1 MYIGASNVVEVEDYC
16 LVNDKIQRTSVKCV
30 PGLLKII
37 NEIIDN
43 SVDIAIK
50 TNFEGCN
57 SVSVKITDDT
67 VVVEDNGPGIPV
79 SKNPEG
85 EYIPFVCWGYAMSG
99 SNFDN
104 DENRTHLGMNGVG
117 SYCTNVWSTEFTGIS
132 DDSKNRYTVK
142 FKNNALDYKETVS
155 NSVSKGV
162 TVKFKPDL
170 KRFGIEKID
179 QTHKDLIYQRL
190 LNLSISFPL
199 IQFKFNNKAIKTKNF
214 KSYVSSFANEGSFEV
229 FQSDNFSFA
238 VIPSPSDEFQQF
250 SYLNGLNIKDGG
262 THIDVIANNIVSLL
276 RDSLSKK
283 YKTIKPADIKN
294 KLMIVGVF
302 KNFANPKFNSQTKE
316 KLTNSVSEVNQYFG
330 DIDYQ
335 SLSKKILKNSNIIS
349 PIIEV
354 FKIKEE
360 LKNRQELKTL
370 NKAKKIK
377 DEHYLPALKES
388 KYIFIVEGLSA
399 LNGVVPALGRE
410 QCAYYCLK
418 GKPLNVW
425 NASQSKFTSNKELST
440 LYKIVKSENFEKI
453 VYASDQDLDGFH
465 IRALLSGFINKYLPE
480 YKERTG
486 MLETPII
493 GFLKAQK
500 LQRWSYDLDDESKTK
515 PGEVPFY
522 YKGLGSWEKEDLK
535 KVVKTDGL
543 EKMIKMLDF
552 SSEESYNSLEEWLG
566 DDSEPRKKHILENDF
581 NIADI

>member
-214 KSYVSSFANEGSFEV
+214 KAYVSSFADEGSFEV
-229 FQSDNFSFA
+229 FQGDNFSFA

-388 KYIFIVEGLSA
+388 KYIFIVEGL
-399 LNGVVPALGRE
+399 
-410 QCAYYCLK
+410 CLDENTEV
-418 GKPLNVW
+418 LT
-425 NASQSKFTSNKELST
+425 SDFRSKQIRDIDIGDTIIDSNFNPVTVLSKSHKLTKTLRVNFRDGYVICGLEHPFFVYNKERKIFEYVRAKDLNSNYSLVRSKIRNDARFSEVLDVEEKRLFLEET
-440 LYKIVKSENFEKI
+440 YVDFTDDDFFCVIRDGRIQRVKGTEIVKGDCLI
-453 VYASDQDLDGFH
+453 
-465 IRALLSGFINKYLPE
+465 
-480 YKERTG
+480 
-486 MLETPII
+486 
-493 GFLKAQK
+493 
-500 LQRWSYDLDDESKTK
+500 LQCVS
-515 PGEVPFY
+515 
-522 YKGLGSWEKEDLK
+522 
-535 KVVKTDGL
+535 
-543 EKMIKMLDF
+543 
-552 SSEESYNSLEEWLG
+552 
-566 DDSEPRKKHILENDF
+566 
-581 NIADI
+581 

>member
-179 QTHKDLIYQRL
+179 QTHKDLVYQRL

-214 KSYVSSFANEGSFEV
+214 KSYVSSFADEGSFEV
-229 FQSDNFSFA
+229 FQGDNFSFA

-250 SYLNGLNIKDGG
+250 SYLNGLNIK
-262 THIDVIANNIVSLL
+262 
-276 RDSLSKK
+276 
-283 YKTIKPADIKN
+283 
-294 KLMIVGVF
+294 
-302 KNFANPKFNSQTKE
+302 
-316 KLTNSVSEVNQYFG
+316 
-330 DIDYQ
+330 
-335 SLSKKILKNSNIIS
+335 
-349 PIIEV
+349 
-354 FKIKEE
+354 
-360 LKNRQELKTL
+360 
-370 NKAKKIK
+370 
-377 DEHYLPALKES
+377 
-388 KYIFIVEGLSA
+388 
-399 LNGVVPALGRE
+399 
-410 QCAYYCLK
+410 
-418 GKPLNVW
+418 
-425 NASQSKFTSNKELST
+425 
-440 LYKIVKSENFEKI
+440 
-453 VYASDQDLDGFH
+453 VY
-465 IRALLSGFINKYLPE
+465 
-480 YKERTG
+480 
-486 MLETPII
+486 
-493 GFLKAQK
+493 
-500 LQRWSYDLDDESKTK
+500 
-515 PGEVPFY
+515 
-522 YKGLGSWEKEDLK
+522 
-535 KVVKTDGL
+535 
-543 EKMIKMLDF
+543 
-552 SSEESYNSLEEWLG
+552 
-566 DDSEPRKKHILENDF
+566 
-581 NIADI
+581 

>member
-132 DDSKNRYTVK
+132 DDSKNRYAVK

-214 KSYVSSFANEGSFEV
+214 KSYVSSFADEGSFEV
-229 FQSDNFSFA
+229 FQGDNFSFA

-388 KYIFIVEGLSA
+388 KYIFIVEGL
-399 LNGVVPALGRE
+399 
-410 QCAYYCLK
+410 CLDENTEV
-418 GKPLNVW
+418 LT
-425 NASQSKFTSNKELST
+425 SDFRSKQIRDIDIGDTIIDSNFNPVTVLSKSHKLTKTLRVNFRDGYVICGLEHPFFVYNKERKIFEYVKAKDLNSNYSLVRSKIRNDARFSEVLDVKEKRLFLEET
-440 LYKIVKSENFEKI
+440 YVDFTDDDFFCVIRDGRIQRVKGTEIVKGDCL
-453 VYASDQDLDGFH
+453 V
-465 IRALLSGFINKYLPE
+465 
-480 YKERTG
+480 
-486 MLETPII
+486 
-493 GFLKAQK
+493 
-500 LQRWSYDLDDESKTK
+500 LQCVS
-515 PGEVPFY
+515 
-522 YKGLGSWEKEDLK
+522 
-535 KVVKTDGL
+535 
-543 EKMIKMLDF
+543 
-552 SSEESYNSLEEWLG
+552 
-566 DDSEPRKKHILENDF
+566 
-581 NIADI
+581 

>member
-16 LVNDKIQRTSVKCV
+16 LVNDKIQRTTVKCV

-214 KSYVSSFANEGSFEV
+214 KSYVSSFADEGSFEV

-388 KYIFIVEGLSA
+388 KYIFIVEGLCLDENTEVLTSDFRSKQIRDIDIGDTIIDSNFNPVTVLSKSHKLTKTLRVNFRDGYVICGLEHPFFVYNKERKIFEYVKA
-399 LNGVVPALGRE
+399 KDLNSNYSLVRSKIRNDARYSEV
-410 QCAYYCLK
+410 
-418 GKPLNVW
+418 LNV
-425 NASQSKFTSNKELST
+425 KEKRLFLEETYVDFTDDDFFCVIRDGRIQRVKGTE
-440 LYKIVKSENFEKI
+440 IVKGDCL
-453 VYASDQDLDGFH
+453 V
-465 IRALLSGFINKYLPE
+465 
-480 YKERTG
+480 
-486 MLETPII
+486 
-493 GFLKAQK
+493 
-500 LQRWSYDLDDESKTK
+500 LQCVS
-515 PGEVPFY
+515 
-522 YKGLGSWEKEDLK
+522 
-535 KVVKTDGL
+535 
-543 EKMIKMLDF
+543 
-552 SSEESYNSLEEWLG
+552 
-566 DDSEPRKKHILENDF
+566 
-581 NIADI
+581 

>member
-16 LVNDKIQRTSVKCV
+16 LVNDKIQKTSVKCV

-155 NSVSKGV
+155 DSVSKGV

-214 KSYVSSFANEGSFEV
+214 KSYVSSFADEGSFEV
-229 FQSDNFSFA
+229 FQGDNFSFA

-388 KYIFIVEGLSA
+388 KYIMVVEGL
-399 LNGVVPALGRE
+399 
-410 QCAYYCLK
+410 CLDENTEV
-418 GKPLNVW
+418 LT
-425 NASQSKFTSNKELST
+425 SDFRSKQIRDIDIGDSIIDSNFNPVTVLSKSHKLTKTLRVNFRDGYVICGLEHPFFVYNKERKIFEYVKAKDLNSNYSLVRSKIRNDARFSEVLDVEEKRLFLEET
-440 LYKIVKSENFEKI
+440 YVDFTDEDFFCVIREGRIQRVKGTEIVKGDCL
-453 VYASDQDLDGFH
+453 V
-465 IRALLSGFINKYLPE
+465 
-480 YKERTG
+480 
-486 MLETPII
+486 
-493 GFLKAQK
+493 
-500 LQRWSYDLDDESKTK
+500 LQCVS
-515 PGEVPFY
+515 
-522 YKGLGSWEKEDLK
+522 
-535 KVVKTDGL
+535 
-543 EKMIKMLDF
+543 
-552 SSEESYNSLEEWLG
+552 
-566 DDSEPRKKHILENDF
+566 
-581 NIADI
+581 

>member
-214 KSYVSSFANEGSFEV
+214 KSYVNSFADEGSFEV
-229 FQSDNFSFA
+229 FQGDNFSFA

-388 KYIFIVEGLSA
+388 KYIFIVEGL
-399 LNGVVPALGRE
+399 
-410 QCAYYCLK
+410 CLDENTEV
-418 GKPLNVW
+418 LT
-425 NASQSKFTSNKELST
+425 SDFRSKQIRDIDIGDTIIDSNFNPVTVLSKSHKLTKTLRVNFRDGYVICGLEHPFFVYNKERKIFEYVRAKDLNSNYSLVRSKIRNDARFSEVLDVEEKRLFLEET
-440 LYKIVKSENFEKI
+440 YVDFTDDDFFCVIRDGRIQRVKGTEIVKGDCLI
-453 VYASDQDLDGFH
+453 
-465 IRALLSGFINKYLPE
+465 
-480 YKERTG
+480 
-486 MLETPII
+486 
-493 GFLKAQK
+493 
-500 LQRWSYDLDDESKTK
+500 LQCVS
-515 PGEVPFY
+515 
-522 YKGLGSWEKEDLK
+522 
-535 KVVKTDGL
+535 
-543 EKMIKMLDF
+543 
-552 SSEESYNSLEEWLG
+552 
-566 DDSEPRKKHILENDF
+566 
-581 NIADI
+581 

>member
-16 LVNDKIQRTSVKCV
+16 LVNDKIQRTNVKCV

-117 SYCTNVWSTEFTGIS
+117 SHCTNVWSTEFTGIS

-170 KRFGIEKID
+170 MRFGIEKID

-214 KSYVSSFANEGSFEV
+214 KSYVNSFADEGSFEV
-229 FQSDNFSFA
+229 FQGDNFSFA

-388 KYIFIVEGLSA
+388 KYIFIVEGL
-399 LNGVVPALGRE
+399 
-410 QCAYYCLK
+410 CLDENTEV
-418 GKPLNVW
+418 LT
-425 NASQSKFTSNKELST
+425 SDFRSKQIRDIDIGDTIIDSNFNPVTVLSKSHKLTKTLRVNFRDGYVICGLEHPFFVYNKERKIFEYVKAKDLNSNYSLVRSKIRNDARFSEVLDVKEKRLFLEET
-440 LYKIVKSENFEKI
+440 YVDFTDDDFFCVIRDGRIQRVKGTEIVKGDCLI
-453 VYASDQDLDGFH
+453 
-465 IRALLSGFINKYLPE
+465 
-480 YKERTG
+480 
-486 MLETPII
+486 
-493 GFLKAQK
+493 
-500 LQRWSYDLDDESKTK
+500 LQCVS
-515 PGEVPFY
+515 
-522 YKGLGSWEKEDLK
+522 
-535 KVVKTDGL
+535 
-543 EKMIKMLDF
+543 
-552 SSEESYNSLEEWLG
+552 
-566 DDSEPRKKHILENDF
+566 
-581 NIADI
+581 

>member
-214 KSYVSSFANEGSFEV
+214 KSYVSSFADEGSFEV
-229 FQSDNFSFA
+229 FQGDNFSFA

-388 KYIFIVEGLSA
+388 KYIFIVEGL
-399 LNGVVPALGRE
+399 
-410 QCAYYCLK
+410 CLDENTEV
-418 GKPLNVW
+418 LT
-425 NASQSKFTSNKELST
+425 SDFRSKQIRDIDIGDTIIDSNFNPVTVLSKSHKLTKTLRVNFRDGYVICGLEHPFFVYNKERKIFEYVKAKDLNSNYSLVRSKIRNDARFSEVLDVEEKRLFLEET
-440 LYKIVKSENFEKI
+440 YVDFTDDDFFCVIRDGRIQRVKGTEIVKGDCLI
-453 VYASDQDLDGFH
+453 
-465 IRALLSGFINKYLPE
+465 
-480 YKERTG
+480 
-486 MLETPII
+486 
-493 GFLKAQK
+493 
-500 LQRWSYDLDDESKTK
+500 LQCVS
-515 PGEVPFY
+515 
-522 YKGLGSWEKEDLK
+522 
-535 KVVKTDGL
+535 
-543 EKMIKMLDF
+543 
-552 SSEESYNSLEEWLG
+552 
-566 DDSEPRKKHILENDF
+566 
-581 NIADI
+581 

>member
-57 SVSVKITDDT
+57 LVSVKITDDT

-155 NSVSKGV
+155 DSVSKGV

-214 KSYVSSFANEGSFEV
+214 KSYVNSFADEGSFEV

-388 KYIFIVEGLSA
+388 KYIFIVEGL
-399 LNGVVPALGRE
+399 
-410 QCAYYCLK
+410 CLDENTEV
-418 GKPLNVW
+418 LT
-425 NASQSKFTSNKELST
+425 SDFRSKQIRDIDIGDTIIDSNFNPVTVLSKSHKLTKTLRVNFGDGYVICGLEHPFFVYNKERKIFEYVKAKDLNSNYSLVRSKIRNDARFSEVLDVEEKRLFLEET
-440 LYKIVKSENFEKI
+440 YVDFTDDDFFCIIRDGRIQRVKGTEIVKGDCL
-453 VYASDQDLDGFH
+453 V
-465 IRALLSGFINKYLPE
+465 
-480 YKERTG
+480 
-486 MLETPII
+486 
-493 GFLKAQK
+493 
-500 LQRWSYDLDDESKTK
+500 LQCVD
-515 PGEVPFY
+515 
-522 YKGLGSWEKEDLK
+522 
-535 KVVKTDGL
+535 
-543 EKMIKMLDF
+543 
-552 SSEESYNSLEEWLG
+552 
-566 DDSEPRKKHILENDF
+566 
-581 NIADI
+581 

>member
-1 MYIGASNVVEVEDYC
+1 LKEIYKKKTSREHILERPNMYIGASNVVEVEDYC

-155 NSVSKGV
+155 DSVSKGV

-179 QTHKDLIYQRL
+179 QTHKDLVYQRL

-214 KSYVSSFANEGSFEV
+214 KSYVSSFADEGSFEV

-294 KLMIVGVF
+294 KLMVVGVF

-316 KLTNSVSEVNQYFG
+316 KLTNSVSEVNRYFG

-388 KYIFIVEGLSA
+388 KYIMVVEGL
-399 LNGVVPALGRE
+399 
-410 QCAYYCLK
+410 CLDENTEV
-418 GKPLNVW
+418 LT
-425 NASQSKFTSNKELST
+425 SDFRSKQIRDIDIGDTIIDSNFNPVTVLSKSHKLTKTLRVNFRDGYVICGLEHPFFVYNKERKIFEYVKAKDLNSNYSLVRSKIRNDARFSEVLDVEEKRLFLEET
-440 LYKIVKSENFEKI
+440 YVDFTDDDFFCVIRDGRIQRVKGTEIVKGDCLI
-453 VYASDQDLDGFH
+453 
-465 IRALLSGFINKYLPE
+465 
-480 YKERTG
+480 
-486 MLETPII
+486 
-493 GFLKAQK
+493 
-500 LQRWSYDLDDESKTK
+500 LQCVS
-515 PGEVPFY
+515 
-522 YKGLGSWEKEDLK
+522 
-535 KVVKTDGL
+535 
-543 EKMIKMLDF
+543 
-552 SSEESYNSLEEWLG
+552 
-566 DDSEPRKKHILENDF
+566 
-581 NIADI
+581 

>member
-16 LVNDKIQRTSVKCV
+16 LVNDKIQKTSVKCV

-155 NSVSKGV
+155 DSVSKGV

-214 KSYVSSFANEGSFEV
+214 KSYVSSFADEGSFEV
-229 FQSDNFSFA
+229 FQGDNFSFA

-388 KYIFIVEGLSA
+388 KYIMVVEGL
-399 LNGVVPALGRE
+399 
-410 QCAYYCLK
+410 CLDENTEV
-418 GKPLNVW
+418 LT
-425 NASQSKFTSNKELST
+425 SDFRSKQIRDIDIGDSIIDSNFNPVTVLSKSHKLTKTLKVKFKDGYVICGLEHPFFVYNKERKIFEYVKAKDLNSNYSLVRSKIRNDARYSEVLDVEEKRLFLEET
-440 LYKIVKSENFEKI
+440 YVDFTDDDFFCVIRDGRIQRVKGTEIVKGDCL
-453 VYASDQDLDGFH
+453 V
-465 IRALLSGFINKYLPE
+465 
-480 YKERTG
+480 
-486 MLETPII
+486 
-493 GFLKAQK
+493 
-500 LQRWSYDLDDESKTK
+500 LQCVS
-515 PGEVPFY
+515 
-522 YKGLGSWEKEDLK
+522 
-535 KVVKTDGL
+535 
-543 EKMIKMLDF
+543 
-552 SSEESYNSLEEWLG
+552 
-566 DDSEPRKKHILENDF
+566 
-581 NIADI
+581 

>member
-79 SKNPEG
+79 SKNSEG

-214 KSYVSSFANEGSFEV
+214 KSYVSSFADEGSFEV
-229 FQSDNFSFA
+229 FQSGNFSFA

-377 DEHYLPALKES
+377 DEHYLPALKEN
-388 KYIFIVEGLSA
+388 KYIFIVEGL
-399 LNGVVPALGRE
+399 
-410 QCAYYCLK
+410 CLDENTEV
-418 GKPLNVW
+418 LT
-425 NASQSKFTSNKELST
+425 SDFRSKQIKNIDIGDSIIDSNFNPVTVLSKSHKLTKTLKVKFKDGYVICGLEHPFFVYNKERKIFEYVKAKDLNSNYSLVRSKIRNDARFSEVLDVKEKRLFLEET
-440 LYKIVKSENFEKI
+440 YVDFTDDDFFCVIREGKIQRVKGTEIVKGDCL
-453 VYASDQDLDGFH
+453 V
-465 IRALLSGFINKYLPE
+465 
-480 YKERTG
+480 
-486 MLETPII
+486 
-493 GFLKAQK
+493 
-500 LQRWSYDLDDESKTK
+500 LQCVS
-515 PGEVPFY
+515 
-522 YKGLGSWEKEDLK
+522 
-535 KVVKTDGL
+535 
-543 EKMIKMLDF
+543 
-552 SSEESYNSLEEWLG
+552 
-566 DDSEPRKKHILENDF
+566 
-581 NIADI
+581 

>member
-155 NSVSKGV
+155 NSISKGV

-214 KSYVSSFANEGSFEV
+214 KSYVSSFADEGSFEV
-229 FQSDNFSFA
+229 FQGDNFSFA

-388 KYIFIVEGLSA
+388 KYIFIVEGL
-399 LNGVVPALGRE
+399 
-410 QCAYYCLK
+410 CLDENTEV
-418 GKPLNVW
+418 LT
-425 NASQSKFTSNKELST
+425 SDFRSKQIRDIDIGDTIIDSNFNPVTVLSKSHKLTKTLRVNFRDGYVICGLEHPFFVYNKERKIFEYVKAKDLNSNYSLVRSKIRNDARFSEVLDVKEKRLFLEET
-440 LYKIVKSENFEKI
+440 YVDFTDDDFFCVIRDGRIQRVKGTEIVKGDCL
-453 VYASDQDLDGFH
+453 V
-465 IRALLSGFINKYLPE
+465 
-480 YKERTG
+480 
-486 MLETPII
+486 
-493 GFLKAQK
+493 
-500 LQRWSYDLDDESKTK
+500 LQCVS
-515 PGEVPFY
+515 
-522 YKGLGSWEKEDLK
+522 
-535 KVVKTDGL
+535 
-543 EKMIKMLDF
+543 
-552 SSEESYNSLEEWLG
+552 
-566 DDSEPRKKHILENDF
+566 
-581 NIADI
+581 

>member
-1 MYIGASNVVEVEDYC
+1 MKEIYKKKTSREHILERPNMYIGASNVVEVEDYC
-16 LVNDKIQRTSVKCV
+16 LVNDKIQRTNVKCV

-179 QTHKDLIYQRL
+179 QTHKDLVYQRL

-214 KSYVSSFANEGSFEV
+214 KSYVSSFADEGSFEV
-229 FQSDNFSFA
+229 FQGDNFSFA

-388 KYIFIVEGLSA
+388 KYIFIVEGL
-399 LNGVVPALGRE
+399 
-410 QCAYYCLK
+410 CLDENTEV
-418 GKPLNVW
+418 LT
-425 NASQSKFTSNKELST
+425 SDFRSKQIRDIDIGDAIIDSNFNPVTVLSKSHKLTKTLRVNFRDGYVICGLEHPFFVYNKERKIFEYVKAKDLNSNYSLVRSKIRNDARFSEVLDVKEKRLFLEET
-440 LYKIVKSENFEKI
+440 YVDFTDDDFFCVIRDGRIQRVKGTEIVKGDCL
-453 VYASDQDLDGFH
+453 V
-465 IRALLSGFINKYLPE
+465 
-480 YKERTG
+480 
-486 MLETPII
+486 
-493 GFLKAQK
+493 
-500 LQRWSYDLDDESKTK
+500 LQCVS
-515 PGEVPFY
+515 
-522 YKGLGSWEKEDLK
+522 
-535 KVVKTDGL
+535 
-543 EKMIKMLDF
+543 
-552 SSEESYNSLEEWLG
+552 
-566 DDSEPRKKHILENDF
+566 
-581 NIADI
+581 

>member
-155 NSVSKGV
+155 DSVSKGV

-214 KSYVSSFANEGSFEV
+214 KSYVSSFADEGSFEV

-388 KYIFIVEGLSA
+388 KYIMVVEGL
-399 LNGVVPALGRE
+399 
-410 QCAYYCLK
+410 CLDENTEV
-418 GKPLNVW
+418 LT
-425 NASQSKFTSNKELST
+425 SDFRSKQIRDIDIGDSIIDSNFNPVTVLSKSHKLTKTLRVNFRDGYVICGLEHPFFVYNKER
-440 LYKIVKSENFEKI
+440 KIFEYVKAKDLNSNYSLVRSKIRNDARFSEVLDVEEKR
-453 VYASDQDLDGFH
+453 LF
-465 IRALLSGFINKYLPE
+465 
-480 YKERTG
+480 
-486 MLETPII
+486 
-493 GFLKAQK
+493 
-500 LQRWSYDLDDESKTK
+500 
-515 PGEVPFY
+515 
-522 YKGLGSWEKEDLK
+522 
-535 KVVKTDGL
+535 
-543 EKMIKMLDF
+543 
-552 SSEESYNSLEEWLG
+552 LEETYVDFTDDDFFCVIRDGRIQRVKGTEIVRG
-566 DDSEPRKKHILENDF
+566 DCLVLQCVS
-581 NIADI
+581 

>member
-214 KSYVSSFANEGSFEV
+214 KSYVSSFADEGSFEV

-276 RDSLSKK
+276 RDSLAKK

-388 KYIFIVEGLSA
+388 KYIFIVEGL
-399 LNGVVPALGRE
+399 
-410 QCAYYCLK
+410 CLDENTEVLTSDFRSRPIRDIDI
-418 GKPLNVW
+418 GDTIIDSSFNPVTVL
-425 NASQSKFTSNKELST
+425 SKSHKLTKTLKVKFKDGYVICGLEHPFFVYNKERKIFEYVKAKDLNSNYSLVRSKIRNDARYSEVLDVKEKRLFLEET
-440 LYKIVKSENFEKI
+440 YVDFTDDDFFCVIRDGRIQRVKGTEIVKGDCL
-453 VYASDQDLDGFH
+453 V
-465 IRALLSGFINKYLPE
+465 
-480 YKERTG
+480 
-486 MLETPII
+486 
-493 GFLKAQK
+493 
-500 LQRWSYDLDDESKTK
+500 LQCVR
-515 PGEVPFY
+515 
-522 YKGLGSWEKEDLK
+522 
-535 KVVKTDGL
+535 
-543 EKMIKMLDF
+543 
-552 SSEESYNSLEEWLG
+552 
-566 DDSEPRKKHILENDF
+566 
-581 NIADI
+581 

>member
-214 KSYVSSFANEGSFEV
+214 KSYVSSFADEGSFEV
-229 FQSDNFSFA
+229 FQGDNFSFA

-388 KYIFIVEGLSA
+388 KYIFIVEGL
-399 LNGVVPALGRE
+399 
-410 QCAYYCLK
+410 CLDENTEV
-418 GKPLNVW
+418 LT
-425 NASQSKFTSNKELST
+425 SDFRSKQIRDIDIGDTIIDSNFNPVTVLSKSHKLTKTLRVNFRDGYVICGLEHPFFVYNKERKIFEYVKAKDLNSNYSLVRSKIRNDARFSEVLDVKEKRLFLEET
-440 LYKIVKSENFEKI
+440 YVDFTDDDFFCVIRDGRIQRVKGTEIVKGDCLI
-453 VYASDQDLDGFH
+453 
-465 IRALLSGFINKYLPE
+465 
-480 YKERTG
+480 
-486 MLETPII
+486 
-493 GFLKAQK
+493 
-500 LQRWSYDLDDESKTK
+500 LQCVS
-515 PGEVPFY
+515 
-522 YKGLGSWEKEDLK
+522 
-535 KVVKTDGL
+535 
-543 EKMIKMLDF
+543 
-552 SSEESYNSLEEWLG
+552 
-566 DDSEPRKKHILENDF
+566 
-581 NIADI
+581 

>member
-16 LVNDKIQRTSVKCV
+16 LVNDKIQKTSVKCV

-214 KSYVSSFANEGSFEV
+214 KSYVSSFADEGSFEV

-388 KYIFIVEGLSA
+388 KYIMVVEGL
-399 LNGVVPALGRE
+399 
-410 QCAYYCLK
+410 CLDENTEV
-418 GKPLNVW
+418 LT
-425 NASQSKFTSNKELST
+425 SDFRSKQIRDIDIGDSIIDSNFNPVTVLSKSHKLTKTLRVNFRDGYVICGLEHPFFVYNKER
-440 LYKIVKSENFEKI
+440 KIFEYIKAKDLNSNYSLVRSKIRNDARFSEVLDVEEKR
-453 VYASDQDLDGFH
+453 LF
-465 IRALLSGFINKYLPE
+465 
-480 YKERTG
+480 
-486 MLETPII
+486 
-493 GFLKAQK
+493 
-500 LQRWSYDLDDESKTK
+500 
-515 PGEVPFY
+515 
-522 YKGLGSWEKEDLK
+522 
-535 KVVKTDGL
+535 
-543 EKMIKMLDF
+543 
-552 SSEESYNSLEEWLG
+552 LEETYVDFTDDDFFCVIRDGRIQRVKGTEIVRG
-566 DDSEPRKKHILENDF
+566 DCLVLQCVS
-581 NIADI
+581 

>member
-37 NEIIDN
+37 NENIDN

-214 KSYVSSFANEGSFEV
+214 KSYVSSFADEGSFEV
-229 FQSDNFSFA
+229 FQGDNFSFA

-388 KYIFIVEGLSA
+388 KYILIVEGL
-399 LNGVVPALGRE
+399 
-410 QCAYYCLK
+410 CLDENTEV
-418 GKPLNVW
+418 LT
-425 NASQSKFTSNKELST
+425 SDFRSKQIRDIDIGDTIIDSNFNPVTVLSKSHKLTKTLRVNFRDGYVICGLEHPFFVYNKERKIFEYVKAKDLNSNYSLVRSKIRNDARFSEVLDVEEKRLFLEET
-440 LYKIVKSENFEKI
+440 YVDFTDDDFFCVIRDGRIQRVKGTGIVKGDCLI
-453 VYASDQDLDGFH
+453 
-465 IRALLSGFINKYLPE
+465 
-480 YKERTG
+480 
-486 MLETPII
+486 
-493 GFLKAQK
+493 
-500 LQRWSYDLDDESKTK
+500 LQCVS
-515 PGEVPFY
+515 
-522 YKGLGSWEKEDLK
+522 
-535 KVVKTDGL
+535 
-543 EKMIKMLDF
+543 
-552 SSEESYNSLEEWLG
+552 
-566 DDSEPRKKHILENDF
+566 
-581 NIADI
+581 

>member
-155 NSVSKGV
+155 DSVSKGV

-214 KSYVSSFANEGSFEV
+214 KSYVSSFADEGSFEV

-388 KYIFIVEGLSA
+388 KYIMVVEGL
-399 LNGVVPALGRE
+399 
-410 QCAYYCLK
+410 CLDENTEV
-418 GKPLNVW
+418 LT
-425 NASQSKFTSNKELST
+425 SDFRSKQIRDIGIGDSIIDSNFNPVTVLSKSHKLTKTLRVKFKDGYVICGLEHPFFVYNKERKIFEYVKAKDLNSNYSLVRSKIRNDARYSEVLDVKEKRLFLEET
-440 LYKIVKSENFEKI
+440 YVDFTDDDFFCVIREGRIQRVKGTEIVKGDCL
-453 VYASDQDLDGFH
+453 V
-465 IRALLSGFINKYLPE
+465 
-480 YKERTG
+480 
-486 MLETPII
+486 
-493 GFLKAQK
+493 
-500 LQRWSYDLDDESKTK
+500 LQCVS
-515 PGEVPFY
+515 
-522 YKGLGSWEKEDLK
+522 
-535 KVVKTDGL
+535 
-543 EKMIKMLDF
+543 
-552 SSEESYNSLEEWLG
+552 
-566 DDSEPRKKHILENDF
+566 
-581 NIADI
+581 

>member
-214 KSYVSSFANEGSFEV
+214 KSYVSSFADEGSFEV

-276 RDSLSKK
+276 RDSLAKK

-388 KYIFIVEGLSA
+388 KYIFIVEGLCLDENTEVLTSDFRSRPIRDIDIGDTIIDSSFNPVTVLSKSHKLTKTLKVKFKDGYVICGLEHPFFVYNKERKIFEYVKA
-399 LNGVVPALGRE
+399 KDLNSNYSLVRSKIRNDARYSEVLDV
-410 QCAYYCLK
+410 K
-418 GKPLNVW
+418 GKRLFLEETYVD
-425 NASQSKFTSNKELST
+425 FTDDDFFCVIRDGRIQRVKGTE
-440 LYKIVKSENFEKI
+440 IVKGDCL
-453 VYASDQDLDGFH
+453 V
-465 IRALLSGFINKYLPE
+465 
-480 YKERTG
+480 
-486 MLETPII
+486 
-493 GFLKAQK
+493 
-500 LQRWSYDLDDESKTK
+500 LQCVS
-515 PGEVPFY
+515 
-522 YKGLGSWEKEDLK
+522 
-535 KVVKTDGL
+535 
-543 EKMIKMLDF
+543 
-552 SSEESYNSLEEWLG
+552 
-566 DDSEPRKKHILENDF
+566 
-581 NIADI
+581 

>member
-1 MYIGASNVVEVEDYC
+1 MKEIYKKKTSREHILERPNMYIGASNVVEVEDYC

-142 FKNNALDYKETVS
+142 FKNNALDYKETVT

-214 KSYVSSFANEGSFEV
+214 KSYVSSFADDESFEV

-388 KYIFIVEGLSA
+388 KYILVVEGL
-399 LNGVVPALGRE
+399 
-410 QCAYYCLK
+410 CLDENTEV
-418 GKPLNVW
+418 LT
-425 NASQSKFTSNKELST
+425 SDFRSKQIRDIDIGDTIIDSNFNPVTVLSKSHKLTKTLRVNFRDGYVICGLEHPFFVYNKERKIFEYVKAKDLNSNYSLVRSKIRNDARFSEVLDVEEKRLFLEET
-440 LYKIVKSENFEKI
+440 YVDFTDDDFFCVIRDGRIQRVKGTEIVKGDCLI
-453 VYASDQDLDGFH
+453 
-465 IRALLSGFINKYLPE
+465 
-480 YKERTG
+480 
-486 MLETPII
+486 
-493 GFLKAQK
+493 
-500 LQRWSYDLDDESKTK
+500 LQCVS
-515 PGEVPFY
+515 
-522 YKGLGSWEKEDLK
+522 
-535 KVVKTDGL
+535 
-543 EKMIKMLDF
+543 
-552 SSEESYNSLEEWLG
+552 
-566 DDSEPRKKHILENDF
+566 
-581 NIADI
+581 

>member
-1 MYIGASNVVEVEDYC
+1 MKEIYKKKTSREHILERPNMYIGASNVVEVEDYC

-214 KSYVSSFANEGSFEV
+214 KSYVSSFADEGSFEV
-229 FQSDNFSFA
+229 FQGDNFSFA

-388 KYIFIVEGLSA
+388 KYILIVEGL
-399 LNGVVPALGRE
+399 
-410 QCAYYCLK
+410 CLDENTEV
-418 GKPLNVW
+418 LT
-425 NASQSKFTSNKELST
+425 SDFRSKQIRDIDIGDTIIDSNFNPVTVLSKSHKLTKTLRVNFRDGYVICGLEHPFFVYNKERKIFEYVKAKDLNSNYSLVRSKIRNDARFSEVLDVEEKRLFLEET
-440 LYKIVKSENFEKI
+440 YVDFTDDDFFCVIRDGRIQRVKGTEIVKGDCLI
-453 VYASDQDLDGFH
+453 
-465 IRALLSGFINKYLPE
+465 
-480 YKERTG
+480 
-486 MLETPII
+486 
-493 GFLKAQK
+493 
-500 LQRWSYDLDDESKTK
+500 LQCVS
-515 PGEVPFY
+515 
-522 YKGLGSWEKEDLK
+522 
-535 KVVKTDGL
+535 
-543 EKMIKMLDF
+543 
-552 SSEESYNSLEEWLG
+552 
-566 DDSEPRKKHILENDF
+566 
-581 NIADI
+581 

>member
-214 KSYVSSFANEGSFEV
+214 KSYVSSFADEGSFEV
-229 FQSDNFSFA
+229 FQGDNFSFA

-377 DEHYLPALKES
+377 DDHYLPALKES
-388 KYIFIVEGLSA
+388 KYIFIVEGL
-399 LNGVVPALGRE
+399 
-410 QCAYYCLK
+410 CLEENTEV
-418 GKPLNVW
+418 LT
-425 NASQSKFTSNKELST
+425 SDFRSKQIRDIDIGDSIIDSNFNPVTVLSKSHKLTKTLRVNFRDGYVICGLEHPFFVYNKERKIFEYVKAKDLNSNYSLVRSKIRNDARFSEVLDVKEKRLFLEET
-440 LYKIVKSENFEKI
+440 YVDFTDDDFFCVIRDGRIQRVKGTEIVKGDCL
-453 VYASDQDLDGFH
+453 V
-465 IRALLSGFINKYLPE
+465 
-480 YKERTG
+480 
-486 MLETPII
+486 
-493 GFLKAQK
+493 
-500 LQRWSYDLDDESKTK
+500 LQCVS
-515 PGEVPFY
+515 
-522 YKGLGSWEKEDLK
+522 
-535 KVVKTDGL
+535 
-543 EKMIKMLDF
+543 
-552 SSEESYNSLEEWLG
+552 
-566 DDSEPRKKHILENDF
+566 
-581 NIADI
+581 

>member
-1 MYIGASNVVEVEDYC
+1 MKEIYKKKTSREHILERPNMYIGASNVVEVEDYC
-16 LVNDKIQRTSVKCV
+16 LVNDKIQKTSVKCV

-155 NSVSKGV
+155 DSVSKGV

-214 KSYVSSFANEGSFEV
+214 KSYVSSFADEGSFEV

-388 KYIFIVEGLSA
+388 KYIMVVEGL
-399 LNGVVPALGRE
+399 
-410 QCAYYCLK
+410 CLDENTEV
-418 GKPLNVW
+418 LT
-425 NASQSKFTSNKELST
+425 SDFRSKQIRDIDIGDSIIDSNFNPVTVLSKSHKLTKTLKVKFKDGYVICGLEHPFFVYNKERKIFEYVKAKDLNSNYSLVRSKIRNDARYSEVLDVEEKRLFLEET
-440 LYKIVKSENFEKI
+440 YVDFTDDDFFCIIREGRIQRVKGTEIVKGDCL
-453 VYASDQDLDGFH
+453 V
-465 IRALLSGFINKYLPE
+465 
-480 YKERTG
+480 
-486 MLETPII
+486 
-493 GFLKAQK
+493 
-500 LQRWSYDLDDESKTK
+500 LQCVS
-515 PGEVPFY
+515 
-522 YKGLGSWEKEDLK
+522 
-535 KVVKTDGL
+535 
-543 EKMIKMLDF
+543 
-552 SSEESYNSLEEWLG
+552 
-566 DDSEPRKKHILENDF
+566 
-581 NIADI
+581 

>member
-57 SVSVKITDDT
+57 LVSVKITDDT

-132 DDSKNRYTVK
+132 DDSKSRYTVK
-142 FKNNALDYKETVS
+142 FKNNALDYKETVT

-214 KSYVSSFANEGSFEV
+214 KSYVNSFADEGSFEV
-229 FQSDNFSFA
+229 FQGDNFSFA

-262 THIDVIANNIVSLL
+262 THIDVIANNVVSLL

-388 KYIFIVEGLSA
+388 KYILVVEGL
-399 LNGVVPALGRE
+399 
-410 QCAYYCLK
+410 CLEENTEVLTSDFRSKQIRDIDIGDSIIDSNFNPVTVLSKSHKLTKTLKVKFK
-418 GKPLNVW
+418 GGYVICGLEHPFFVY
-425 NASQSKFTSNKELST
+425 NKERKIFGYVKAKDLNSNYSLVRSKIRNDARFSEVLDIKEKRLFLEET
-440 LYKIVKSENFEKI
+440 YVDFTDDDFFCVIRDGRIQRVKGTEIVKGDCL
-453 VYASDQDLDGFH
+453 V
-465 IRALLSGFINKYLPE
+465 
-480 YKERTG
+480 
-486 MLETPII
+486 
-493 GFLKAQK
+493 
-500 LQRWSYDLDDESKTK
+500 LQCVS
-515 PGEVPFY
+515 
-522 YKGLGSWEKEDLK
+522 
-535 KVVKTDGL
+535 
-543 EKMIKMLDF
+543 
-552 SSEESYNSLEEWLG
+552 
-566 DDSEPRKKHILENDF
+566 
-581 NIADI
+581 

>member
-214 KSYVSSFANEGSFEV
+214 KSYVSSFADEGSFEV
-229 FQSDNFSFA
+229 FQGDNFSFA

-388 KYIFIVEGLSA
+388 KYILIVEGL
-399 LNGVVPALGRE
+399 
-410 QCAYYCLK
+410 CLDENTEV
-418 GKPLNVW
+418 LT
-425 NASQSKFTSNKELST
+425 SDFRSKQIRDIDIGDTIIDSNFNPVTVLSKSHKLTKTLRVNFRDGYVICGLEHPFFVYNKERKIFEYVKAKDLNSNYSLVRSKIRNDARFSEVLDVEEKRLFLEET
-440 LYKIVKSENFEKI
+440 YVDFTDDDFFCVIRDGRIQRVKGTEIVKGDCL
-453 VYASDQDLDGFH
+453 V
-465 IRALLSGFINKYLPE
+465 
-480 YKERTG
+480 
-486 MLETPII
+486 
-493 GFLKAQK
+493 
-500 LQRWSYDLDDESKTK
+500 LQCVS
-515 PGEVPFY
+515 
-522 YKGLGSWEKEDLK
+522 
-535 KVVKTDGL
+535 
-543 EKMIKMLDF
+543 
-552 SSEESYNSLEEWLG
+552 
-566 DDSEPRKKHILENDF
+566 
-581 NIADI
+581 

>member
-155 NSVSKGV
+155 NTVSKGV

-214 KSYVSSFANEGSFEV
+214 KSYVSSFADEGSFEV
-229 FQSDNFSFA
+229 FQGDNFSFA

-294 KLMIVGVF
+294 KLMVVGVF

-335 SLSKKILKNSNIIS
+335 SLSKKILKNSNIVS

-377 DEHYLPALKES
+377 DEHYLPALKEN
-388 KYIFIVEGLSA
+388 KYILIVEGL
-399 LNGVVPALGRE
+399 
-410 QCAYYCLK
+410 CLDENTEVLTSDFRS
-418 GKPLNVW
+418 KPIRDIDIGDSIIDSNFNPVTVL
-425 NASQSKFTSNKELST
+425 SKSHKLTKTLRVNFRDGYVICGLEHPFFVYNKERKIFEYVKAKDLNSNYSLVRSKIRNDARFSEVLDVEEKRLFLEET
-440 LYKIVKSENFEKI
+440 YVDFTDEDFFCVIRDGRIQRVKGTEIVKGDCL
-453 VYASDQDLDGFH
+453 V
-465 IRALLSGFINKYLPE
+465 
-480 YKERTG
+480 
-486 MLETPII
+486 
-493 GFLKAQK
+493 
-500 LQRWSYDLDDESKTK
+500 LQCVS
-515 PGEVPFY
+515 
-522 YKGLGSWEKEDLK
+522 
-535 KVVKTDGL
+535 
-543 EKMIKMLDF
+543 
-552 SSEESYNSLEEWLG
+552 
-566 DDSEPRKKHILENDF
+566 
-581 NIADI
+581 

>member
-1 MYIGASNVVEVEDYC
+1 MKEIYKKKTSREHILERPNMYIGASNVVEVEDYC

-132 DDSKNRYTVK
+132 DDSKNRYAVK

-179 QTHKDLIYQRL
+179 QTHKDLVYQRL

-214 KSYVSSFANEGSFEV
+214 KSYVSSFADEGSFEV
-229 FQSDNFSFA
+229 FQGDNFSFA

-388 KYIFIVEGLSA
+388 KYIFIVEGL
-399 LNGVVPALGRE
+399 
-410 QCAYYCLK
+410 CLDENTEV
-418 GKPLNVW
+418 LT
-425 NASQSKFTSNKELST
+425 SDFRSKQIRDIDIGDTIIDSNFNPVTVLSKSHKLTKTLRVNFRDGYVICGLEHPFFVYNKERKIFEYVKAKDLNSNYSLVRSKIRNDARFSEVLDVKEKRLFLEET
-440 LYKIVKSENFEKI
+440 YVDFTDDDFFCVIRDGRIQRVKGTEIVKGDCL
-453 VYASDQDLDGFH
+453 V
-465 IRALLSGFINKYLPE
+465 
-480 YKERTG
+480 
-486 MLETPII
+486 
-493 GFLKAQK
+493 
-500 LQRWSYDLDDESKTK
+500 LQCVS
-515 PGEVPFY
+515 
-522 YKGLGSWEKEDLK
+522 
-535 KVVKTDGL
+535 
-543 EKMIKMLDF
+543 
-552 SSEESYNSLEEWLG
+552 
-566 DDSEPRKKHILENDF
+566 
-581 NIADI
+581 

>member
-16 LVNDKIQRTSVKCV
+16 LVNDKIQRTNVKCV

-179 QTHKDLIYQRL
+179 QTHKDLVYQRL

-214 KSYVSSFANEGSFEV
+214 KSYVSSFADEGSFEV
-229 FQSDNFSFA
+229 FQGDNFSFA

-388 KYIFIVEGLSA
+388 KYIFIVEGL
-399 LNGVVPALGRE
+399 
-410 QCAYYCLK
+410 CLDENTEV
-418 GKPLNVW
+418 LT
-425 NASQSKFTSNKELST
+425 SDFRSKQIRDIDIGDAIIDSNFNPVTVLSKSHKLTKTLRVNFRDGYVICGLEHPFFVYNKERKIFEYVKAKDLNSNYSLVRSKIRNDARFSEVLDVKEKRLFLEET
-440 LYKIVKSENFEKI
+440 YVDFTDDDFFCVIRDGRIQRVKGTEIVKGDCL
-453 VYASDQDLDGFH
+453 V
-465 IRALLSGFINKYLPE
+465 
-480 YKERTG
+480 
-486 MLETPII
+486 
-493 GFLKAQK
+493 
-500 LQRWSYDLDDESKTK
+500 LQCVS
-515 PGEVPFY
+515 
-522 YKGLGSWEKEDLK
+522 
-535 KVVKTDGL
+535 
-543 EKMIKMLDF
+543 
-552 SSEESYNSLEEWLG
+552 
-566 DDSEPRKKHILENDF
+566 
-581 NIADI
+581 

>member
-214 KSYVSSFANEGSFEV
+214 KSYVSSFADEGSFEV

-388 KYIFIVEGLSA
+388 KYIMVVEGL
-399 LNGVVPALGRE
+399 
-410 QCAYYCLK
+410 CLDENTEV
-418 GKPLNVW
+418 LT
-425 NASQSKFTSNKELST
+425 SDFRSKQIRDIDIGDTIIDSNFNPVTVLSKSHKLTKTLKVKFKDGYVICGLEHPFFVYNKER
-440 LYKIVKSENFEKI
+440 KIFEYIKAKDLNSNYSLVRSKIRNDARFSEVLDVEEKR
-453 VYASDQDLDGFH
+453 LF
-465 IRALLSGFINKYLPE
+465 
-480 YKERTG
+480 
-486 MLETPII
+486 
-493 GFLKAQK
+493 
-500 LQRWSYDLDDESKTK
+500 
-515 PGEVPFY
+515 
-522 YKGLGSWEKEDLK
+522 
-535 KVVKTDGL
+535 
-543 EKMIKMLDF
+543 
-552 SSEESYNSLEEWLG
+552 LEETYVDFTDDDFFCVIRDGRIQRVKGTEIVRG
-566 DDSEPRKKHILENDF
+566 DCLVLQCVS
-581 NIADI
+581 

>member
-214 KSYVSSFANEGSFEV
+214 KSYVNSFADEGSFEV

-335 SLSKKILKNSNIIS
+335 GLSKKILKNSNIIS

-377 DEHYLPALKES
+377 DEHYLPALKEN
-388 KYIFIVEGLSA
+388 KYILIVEGL
-399 LNGVVPALGRE
+399 
-410 QCAYYCLK
+410 CLDENTEVLTSDF
-418 GKPLNVW
+418 G
-425 NASQSKFTSNKELST
+425 SKQIRDIDIGDTIIDSNFNPVTVLSKSHKLTKTLRVNFRDGYVICGLEHPFFVYNKERKIFEYVKAKDLNSNYSLVRSKIRNDARFSEVLDVEEKRLFLEET
-440 LYKIVKSENFEKI
+440 YVDFTDDDFFCVIRDGRIQRVKGTEIVKGDCL
-453 VYASDQDLDGFH
+453 V
-465 IRALLSGFINKYLPE
+465 
-480 YKERTG
+480 
-486 MLETPII
+486 
-493 GFLKAQK
+493 
-500 LQRWSYDLDDESKTK
+500 LQCVS
-515 PGEVPFY
+515 
-522 YKGLGSWEKEDLK
+522 
-535 KVVKTDGL
+535 
-543 EKMIKMLDF
+543 
-552 SSEESYNSLEEWLG
+552 
-566 DDSEPRKKHILENDF
+566 
-581 NIADI
+581 

>member
-16 LVNDKIQRTSVKCV
+16 LVNDKIQKTSVKCV

-214 KSYVSSFANEGSFEV
+214 KSYVSSFADEGSFEV

-388 KYIFIVEGLSA
+388 KYIMVVEGL
-399 LNGVVPALGRE
+399 
-410 QCAYYCLK
+410 CLDENTEV
-418 GKPLNVW
+418 LT
-425 NASQSKFTSNKELST
+425 SDFRSKQIRDIDIGDTIIDSNFNPVTVLSKSHKLTKTLKVKFKDGYVICGLEHPFFVYNKER
-440 LYKIVKSENFEKI
+440 KIFEYIKAKDLNSNYSLVRSKIRNDARFSEVLDVEEKR
-453 VYASDQDLDGFH
+453 LF
-465 IRALLSGFINKYLPE
+465 
-480 YKERTG
+480 
-486 MLETPII
+486 
-493 GFLKAQK
+493 
-500 LQRWSYDLDDESKTK
+500 
-515 PGEVPFY
+515 
-522 YKGLGSWEKEDLK
+522 
-535 KVVKTDGL
+535 
-543 EKMIKMLDF
+543 
-552 SSEESYNSLEEWLG
+552 LEETYVDFTDDDFFCVIRDGRIQRVKGTEIVRG
-566 DDSEPRKKHILENDF
+566 DCLVLQCVS
-581 NIADI
+581 

>member
-50 TNFEGCN
+50 TNFEGCD

-214 KSYVSSFANEGSFEV
+214 KSYVSSFADEGSFEV
-229 FQSDNFSFA
+229 FQGDNFSFA

-377 DEHYLPALKES
+377 DEHYLPALKEN
-388 KYIFIVEGLSA
+388 KYILVVEGL
-399 LNGVVPALGRE
+399 
-410 QCAYYCLK
+410 CLDENTEV
-418 GKPLNVW
+418 LT
-425 NASQSKFTSNKELST
+425 SDFRSKQIRDIGIGDSIIDSNFNPVTVLSKSHKLTKTLRVKFKDGYVICGLEHPFFVYNKERKIFEYVKAKDLNSNYSLVRSKIRNDARYSEVLDVKEKRLFLEET
-440 LYKIVKSENFEKI
+440 YVDFTDDDFFCVIREGRIQRVKGTEIVKGDCL
-453 VYASDQDLDGFH
+453 V
-465 IRALLSGFINKYLPE
+465 
-480 YKERTG
+480 
-486 MLETPII
+486 
-493 GFLKAQK
+493 
-500 LQRWSYDLDDESKTK
+500 LQCVS
-515 PGEVPFY
+515 
-522 YKGLGSWEKEDLK
+522 
-535 KVVKTDGL
+535 
-543 EKMIKMLDF
+543 
-552 SSEESYNSLEEWLG
+552 
-566 DDSEPRKKHILENDF
+566 
-581 NIADI
+581 

>member
-132 DDSKNRYTVK
+132 DDSKNRYAVK

-179 QTHKDLIYQRL
+179 QTHKDLVYQRL

-214 KSYVSSFANEGSFEV
+214 KSYVSSFADEGSFEV
-229 FQSDNFSFA
+229 FQGDNFSFA

-388 KYIFIVEGLSA
+388 KYIFIVEGL
-399 LNGVVPALGRE
+399 
-410 QCAYYCLK
+410 CLDENTEV
-418 GKPLNVW
+418 LT
-425 NASQSKFTSNKELST
+425 SDFRSKQIRDIDIGDTIIDSNFNPVTVLSKSHKLTKTLRVNFRDGYVICGLEHPFFVYNKERKIFEYVKAKDLNSNYSLVRSKIRNDARFSEVLDVKEKRLFLEET
-440 LYKIVKSENFEKI
+440 YVDFTDDDFFCVIRDGRIQRVKGTEIVKGDCL
-453 VYASDQDLDGFH
+453 V
-465 IRALLSGFINKYLPE
+465 
-480 YKERTG
+480 
-486 MLETPII
+486 
-493 GFLKAQK
+493 
-500 LQRWSYDLDDESKTK
+500 LQCVS
-515 PGEVPFY
+515 
-522 YKGLGSWEKEDLK
+522 
-535 KVVKTDGL
+535 
-543 EKMIKMLDF
+543 
-552 SSEESYNSLEEWLG
+552 
-566 DDSEPRKKHILENDF
+566 
-581 NIADI
+581 

>member
-179 QTHKDLIYQRL
+179 QTHKDLVYQRL

-214 KSYVSSFANEGSFEV
+214 KSYVSSFADEGSFEV

-388 KYIFIVEGLSA
+388 KYIMVVEGLCLEENTEVLTSDFRSKQIRDIDIGDTIIDSNFNPVTVLSKSHKLTKTLRVNFRDGYVICGLEHPFFVYNKERKIFEYVKA
-399 LNGVVPALGRE
+399 KDLNSNYSLVRSKIRNDARYSEV
-410 QCAYYCLK
+410 
-418 GKPLNVW
+418 LNV
-425 NASQSKFTSNKELST
+425 KEKRLFLEETYVDFTDDDFFCVIRDGRIQRVKGTE
-440 LYKIVKSENFEKI
+440 IVKGDCL
-453 VYASDQDLDGFH
+453 V
-465 IRALLSGFINKYLPE
+465 
-480 YKERTG
+480 
-486 MLETPII
+486 
-493 GFLKAQK
+493 
-500 LQRWSYDLDDESKTK
+500 LQCVS
-515 PGEVPFY
+515 
-522 YKGLGSWEKEDLK
+522 
-535 KVVKTDGL
+535 
-543 EKMIKMLDF
+543 
-552 SSEESYNSLEEWLG
+552 
-566 DDSEPRKKHILENDF
+566 
-581 NIADI
+581 